1 MKRFILPAVVL
12 VLLGAAFLSGYWYRS
27 TNTPAVVSQFAAGG
41 GKSELASDDDV
52 SSSVPGSV
60 QVSPDKQQLMG
71 VRLATV
77 AKVSESHTLRVLGR
91 VVSDE
96 TRIYR
101 INAALDG
108 WIRETFSNT
117 TGSFVK
123 KDQILASF
131 YSPELLSAQQAFIF
145 ALGSKD
151 RFQKNVK
158 EPPQQ
163 LTLTDRNIKQYRDAL
178 RNIGMSDI
186 QIGEIAESRA
196 YAENIQIRS
205 PAHGFIIVRNVSTG
219 LRFDKGTELY
229 RIADLSRVWVLADLF
244 ENEAPYFKPGRTVKV
259 TLREQKKT
267 FMAKVSSVLPQFDP
281 ATRTLKVRIEVD
293 NPGYTLRP
301 DMFVDVDI
309 PVTFPPA
316 VTVPTDAV
324 LDTGI
329 RKTVFVDHGN
339 GIFVPRL
346 VETGWRFGNRVE
358 IKSGLKPGERIVVS
372 GNFLI
377 DSESKMEL
385 AAAGMYGTLEKDP
398 VCGADVAVRK
408 AEKAGRIS
416 IYQGKTYY
424 FSSLECKQQFDKNP
438 NRYLEKPVKE
448 ND

>member
-1 MKRFILPAVVL
+1 M
-12 VLLGAAFLSGYWYRS
+12 
-27 TNTPAVVSQFAAGG
+27 
-41 GKSELASDDDV
+41 
-52 SSSVPGSV
+52 
-60 QVSPDKQQLMG
+60 
-71 VRLATV
+71 
-77 AKVSESHTLRVLGR
+77 
-91 VVSDE
+91 
-96 TRIYR
+96 
-101 INAALDG
+101 
-108 WIRETFSNT
+108 
-117 TGSFVK
+117 
-123 KDQILASF
+123 
-131 YSPELLSAQQAFIF
+131 
-145 ALGSKD
+145 D
-151 RFQKNVK
+151 RFRRDGK
-158 EPPQQ
+158 ETPQQ
-163 LTLTDRNIKQYRDAL
+163 STSIERNVKQYRDAL
-178 RNIGMSDI
+178 RNLGMSEI
-186 QIGEIAESRA
+186 QIEEIARTRQ

-205 PAHGFIIVRNVSTG
+205 PTAGFVIVLNVSMG

-229 RIADLSRVWVLADLF
+229 RIADLSRVWILADLF
-244 ENEAPYFKPGRTVKV
+244 ENEASYFKPGRTVKV

-267 FMAKVSSVLPQFDP
+267 FTAKVSAVLPQFDP
-281 ATRTLKVRIEVD
+281 ATRTLKLRLEVE

-301 DMFVDVDI
+301 DMFVDVSI

-316 VTVPTDAV
+316 VIVPADAV
-324 LDTGI
+324 LDAGI
-329 RKTVFVDHGN
+329 KKTVFVDRGN
-339 GIFVPRL
+339 GIFEPRL

-398 VCGADVAVRK
+398 VCGADIAVRK